1 MKNSFLTEIIIS
13 AVLIGLLIL
22 LLNPFDFLMPSPI
35 QTMTIAAVLI
45 IFISFCVFVW
55 REKSRDER
63 EQLHKQIA
71 SRFAYLTGATVLI
84 IAIVIQSFNHTLDP
98 WIVIALIV
106 MILAKIVGVLYANN
120 KY

>member
-1 MKNSFLTEIIIS
+1 MKNNFLTEIIIS
-13 AVLIGLLIL
+13 TSLIALLVL
-22 LLNPFDFLMPSPI
+22 LLNPFDFLMPSPV
-35 QTMTIAAVLI
+35 QTMTIVGVLI
-45 IFISFCVFVW
+45 IFISFCVYVW

-71 SRFAYLTGATVLI
+71 SRFAYLSGASILI
-84 IAIVIQSFNHTLDP
+84 IAIVFQSFKHAVDP

-106 MILAKIVGVLYANN
+106 MIIAKIAGSLYANN

>member
-1 MKNSFLTEIIIS
+1 MKNKFITEILIS
-13 AVLIGLLIL
+13 TILIVLLIL
-22 LLNPFDFLMPSPI
+22 LLDPFMILMTTPVQMI
-35 QTMTIAAVLI
+35 TIAAVLI

-55 REKSRDER
+55 KENSRDER

-71 SRFAYLTGATVLI
+71 SRFAYLSGASILI
-84 IAIVIQSFNHTLDP
+84 IAIITQSLNHSLDP

-106 MILAKIVGVLYANN
+106 MILAKVAGSLYAKN

>member
-1 MKNSFLTEIIIS
+1 MKNNFLTEMIIS
-13 AVLIGLLIL
+13 VVLIGLLIL
-22 LLNPFDFLMPSPI
+22 LLNPFDFLMTTPV

-71 SRFAYLTGATVLI
+71 SRFAYLSGASILI
-84 IAIVIQSFNHTLDP
+84 MAIVIQSLSHTLDP
-98 WIVIALIV
+98 WIVIGLIV
-106 MILAKIVGVLYANN
+106 MILAKIVGALYANK